1 MRNIIQYI
9 GLTILI
15 VFSFFYTEKTVTTI
29 KNQDPLMIEIEEK
42 ARNLGMHFSDECKVL
57 FEGDEVS
64 D

>member
-1 MRNIIQYI
+1 MII
-9 GLTILI
+9 TSI
-15 VFSFFYTEKTVTTI
+15 VMFGFNNKTQLSD
-29 KNQDPLMIEIEEK
+29 NEIEEK